1 MEHLLDHGSVYASK
15 YWLSTWQNS
24 TQNHAISNQG
34 TFCNFFFK
42 HRYQNEL
49 NVYDTFINT

>member
-15 YWLSTWQNS
+15 NWLSTWQNS

-34 TFCNFFFK
+34 TFCNVFFK

>member
-15 YWLSTWQNS
+15 NWLSTWQNS

-34 TFCNFFFK
+34 TFGIFS
-42 HRYQNEL
+42 L
-49 NVYDTFINT
+49 NIDTKMN